1 MGWNSDWTTD
11 AACRGSD
18 PDTLF
23 VQGAAQNRAKA
34 VCLGCSVRTECLAD
48 ALDNRV
54 EFGVWGGMTERE
66 RRALLRRRPN
76 VTSWRNLLQ
85 TAQEEYER
93 SAVGDPGAVEIGEPA
108 MSASAGQALHRAEA
122 TAGYVAVPVPREA
135 RRAARR

>member
-1 MGWNSDWTTD
+1 MGWNSDWTSA

-34 VCLGCSVRTECLAD
+34 VCLGCEVRTECLAD

-93 SAVGDPGAVEIGEPA
+93 SAGDDGAVAVTAGIGQHSTAEPA
-108 MSASAGQALHRAEA
+108 EA
-122 TAGYVAVPVPREA
+122 FVAIPEPRGGRRPA
-135 RRAARR
+135 RR

>member
-1 MGWNSDWTTD
+1 MGWNSDWTSA

-34 VCLGCSVRTECLAD
+34 VCLGCEVRTECLAD

-93 SAVGDPGAVEIGEPA
+93 IPDGNDATVAVAAG
-108 MSASAGQALHRAEA
+108 AGQRRTADTAEA
-122 TAGYVAVPVPREA
+122 FVAIPEPRGGRRTA
-135 RRAARR
+135 RR